1 MNKLEDLSWDKDKKT
16 QEEAISFFSN
26 DDSFNFNQLI
36 KESPKKIMSN
46 LVKVITNKKIGEQY
60 QSIKGLLYLLKDL
73 SWPGSEKAMSLLKSY
88 PKEALLPDLENTLK
102 EASQENDD
110 NWLGNLK
117 TLIKYHLLTKN
128 DFKSLDLVQVLEK
141 AAW

>member
-46 LVKVITNKKIGEQY
+46 LVEVMTNKKIGEQY

-117 TLIKYHLLTKN
+117 MLIKYHLLTKN
-128 DFKSLDLVQVLEK
+128 DFKSLDLMQVLEK

>member
-46 LVKVITNKKIGEQY
+46 LVKVITNKKIGEHMDL
-60 QSIKGLLYLLKDL
+60 INKD
-73 SWPGSEKAMSLLKSY
+73 
-88 PKEALLPDLENTLK
+88 
-102 EASQENDD
+102 
-110 NWLGNLK
+110 
-117 TLIKYHLLTKN
+117 
-128 DFKSLDLVQVLEK
+128 
-141 AAW
+141 

>member
-26 DDSFNFNQLI
+26 DGSFNFNQLI
-36 KESPKKIMSN
+36 KKSPKKIMSN
-46 LVKVITNKKIGEQY
+46 LVEVITNKKIGEQY

-117 TLIKYHLLTKN
+117 MLIKYHLLTKN
-128 DFKSLDLVQVLEK
+128 DFKSLDFMQVLEK

>member
-117 TLIKYHLLTKN
+117 MLIKYHLLTKN
-128 DFKSLDLVQVLEK
+128 DFKSLDLMQVLEK